1 MKKTGA
7 WLTRYALEQIGVT
20 RVLGIPGAHN
30 AQIYQELEHST
41 TITPHLVTH
50 EVAAAFMADAI
61 SRTTDSI
68 GTLLIVPGAGITHAA
83 SGIGEAFLAG
93 IPMLVI
99 AGGIERSSGHRFQA
113 QDIDH
118 HALLKPITKTT
129 YLVERTVDIVP
140 TLFEAYRTAVEGEPG
155 PVFVEIPIELQS
167 ATVEPGHLPVFHGH
181 PTRPP
186 LDNDA
191 IEQAARMLLGAR
203 RPGLLVGWGARYTS
217 EALQLL
223 ASHIGAPVATTLQG
237 LSVFPADH
245 PLHTGMGLGPTA
257 VPATQNAFA
266 DCDCLLAIATRLAEI
281 PTGHFALAP
290 PARLIHVD
298 INPEVFNANYPA
310 AITLQGDATTIVSAL
325 LEKIIE
331 LRPNKTDSTTLSNH
345 IAFDKREYLNGWQSL
360 PPGRVNPARFF
371 TSLRRR
377 LPDDALLAC
386 DDGNHTFLA
395 AELFP
400 IHSGG
405 GFLCPSDF
413 NAMGY
418 CVPAVNA
425 LKLVHP
431 NRVVVG
437 IVGDGAMMMSG
448 MEAITASK
456 YQLGVVYCLFND
468 GQLSQP
474 GQQRHDRRGA
484 MTKLGEADWISFAH
498 AVGCEYVAIEDNQEI
513 DVGLNTALTLASQR
527 QPVLVDVHIDYSRR
541 SAFGEGLQKT
551 RQKHSGRTTRA
562 MWLAR
567 ALKEKIIG

>member
-129 YLVERTVDIVP
+129 YLVTRTVDIVP

-167 ATVEPGHLPVFHGH
+167 EAVEPGHLPVFHGH
-181 PTRPP
+181 LTRPP
-186 LDNDA
+186 LDDYA

-266 DCDCLLAIATRLAEI
+266 DCDCLLAVATRLAEI

-290 PARLIHVD
+290 PTNLIHVD

-331 LRPNKTDSTTLSNH
+331 LRPDKADSTTLSNH
-345 IAFDKREYLNGWQSL
+345 IAFDKRDYLNGWQSL

-371 TSLRRR
+371 ASLRRR

-400 IHSGG
+400 IRSGG

-418 CVPAVNA
+418 CVPAVNG

-431 NRVVVG
+431 NRIVVG

-456 YQLGVVYCLFND
+456 YQLGVIYCLFND

-513 DVGLNTALTLASQR
+513 DAGLNTALTLASQR